1 MTEAEAEE
9 AVPVSAQDHQTAA
22 PDDSGSATEEDDPVL
37 PGDDPT
43 DFGGAGNWCL
53 MDAIQ

>member
-1 MTEAEAEE
+1 VTEAEAEE